1 MRFLRLGSC
10 TGEQRKSSRVAS
22 KHAGYLQE
30 IKRRNLFVM
39 DLGVAS
45 DFCERTRL
53 VEPAVKTLD
62 LIGET
67 TDLVD

>member
-1 MRFLRLGSC
+1 
-10 TGEQRKSSRVAS
+10 
-22 KHAGYLQE
+22 
-30 IKRRNLFVM
+30 M

-53 VEPAVKTLD
+53 VKPAVKALD

-67 TDLVD
+67 TDLVN